1 MRAGR
6 SSHRLG
12 SYTHCSRTNTAILAD
27 APALKEGDN
36 EHRRIHMAG
45 GSIFDKFRE
54 AAGGALGNLTEI
66 ATTAA
71 ESAGLGDVVQQAT
84 DALGGATDGL
94 GDVATQAGDAIA
106 SVTDQ
111 ATEATTALTD
121 KFTGGI

>member
-36 EHRRIHMAG
+36 EHRRIHMAV

-84 DALGGATDGL
+84 DA
-94 GDVATQAGDAIA
+94 IA